1 MQNANS
7 LLNKICPS
15 PVFAHC
21 FYGSLGHN
29 GLMEL
34 SRLISSNVANDS
46 LACLP
51 REREGEASPPMLP
64 GRQYPSWKEL
74 EFIEINL
81 KALREVK

>member
-7 LLNKICPS
+7 LLNKIWLS
-15 PVFAHC
+15 PGFGHR
-21 FYGSLGHN
+21 FHGSLGHN

-34 SRLISSNVANDS
+34 SRLTSSNLANDS
-46 LACLP
+46 LARLP

-64 GRQYPSWKEL
+64 GQQYPSWKEL

-81 KALREVK
+81 KALRGVK